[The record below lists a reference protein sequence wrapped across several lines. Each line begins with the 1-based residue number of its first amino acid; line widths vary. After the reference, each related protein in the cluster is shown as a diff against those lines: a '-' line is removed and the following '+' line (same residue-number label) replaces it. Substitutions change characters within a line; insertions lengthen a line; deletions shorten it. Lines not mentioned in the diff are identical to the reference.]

1 MKLRYSEAF
10 YSVQGEGKFVGVPSV
25 FLRTF
30 GCNFR
35 CMNFGVD
42 KSVGDRW
49 DQHARGER
57 YNAEVKALIDA
68 GVHET
73 TEKFE
78 DLPIVHTG
86 CDTYASIYPEF
97 KDFNKLATIDEV
109 VDHLLSLLPEG
120 KWTMDNGQDVHL
132 ILTGG
137 EPLLA
142 WQRLYVELFEH
153 PKMKDL
159 KNVTIE
165 TNTTQT
171 LHSDFAEYLSTQ
183 GRFTVTLNTSA
194 LKDASQLHFHAVQSS
209 PLVENLGKMLLSLK
223 LLANTLMYLIVTFIL
238 SLWLPIKTMLT
249 KLLELFSYT
258 GIPGWNVQYILCRWA
273 DAVKNIPSMF
283 KKSRTSVCDED
294 GDSAPDSTYRY
305 SGMPGGLSKEDYE
318 LLQGKKITEEQY
330 DKIRK
335 QL

>member
-35 CMNFGVD
+35 CMNFGTD
-42 KSVGDRW
+42 EKRDRW
-49 DQHARGER
+49 QQHADGQR
-57 YNAEVKALIDA
+57 YNAEVKALLDA

-78 DLPIVHTG
+78 DLPIIHTG

-97 KDFNKLATIDEV
+97 KDFNRLAEVDEV
-109 VDHLLSLLPEG
+109 VEHLLSLLPEG

-153 PKMKDL
+153 PRMQDL

-165 TNTTQT
+165 TNTTQHLHDDFYDYLNNSDRITVTFSCSPKLSVSGETWEDAIKPDVAREYTRVDGSELYLKFVVATEDDFIEVKRAVSAYQDAGVQCPVYLMPMGGRSEEYT
-171 LHSDFAEYLSTQ
+171 LNVKDVAEACMAE
-183 GRFTVTLNTSA
+183 GWRFTPR
-194 LKDASQLHFHAVQSS
+194 LHI
-209 PLVENLGKMLLSLK
+209 SLFGN
-223 LLANTLMYLIVTFIL
+223 AWGT
-238 SLWLPIKTMLT
+238 
-249 KLLELFSYT
+249 
-258 GIPGWNVQYILCRWA
+258 
-273 DAVKNIPSMF
+273 
-283 KKSRTSVCDED
+283 
-294 GDSAPDSTYRY
+294 
-305 SGMPGGLSKEDYE
+305 
-318 LLQGKKITEEQY
+318 
-330 DKIRK
+330 
-335 QL
+335 

>member
-10 YSVQGEGKFVGVPSV
+10 YSVQGEGKYVGVPSV

-35 CMNFGVD
+35 CMNFGTD
-42 KSVGDRW
+42 EKRDRW
-49 DQHARGER
+49 QQHADGQR
-57 YNAEVKALIDA
+57 YNAEVKALLDA

-78 DLPIVHTG
+78 DLPIIHTG

-97 KDFNKLATIDEV
+97 KDFNRLAEVDEV
-109 VDHLLSLLPEG
+109 VEHLLSLLPEG

-153 PKMKDL
+153 PRMQDL

-165 TNTTQT
+165 TNTTQH
-171 LHSDFAEYLSTQ
+171 LHDDFYDYLNNSDRITVTFSCSPKLSVSGETWEDAIKPDVAYEYQCVTDSNIYFKFVVATQSDFDEVTRAVQQYRDAGVECPVYLMPLGGRSEEYTLNVKEVAEACMER
-183 GRFTVTLNTSA
+183 GWRFTPR
-194 LKDASQLHFHAVQSS
+194 LHI
-209 PLVENLGKMLLSLK
+209 SLFGN
-223 LLANTLMYLIVTFIL
+223 AWGT
-238 SLWLPIKTMLT
+238 
-249 KLLELFSYT
+249 
-258 GIPGWNVQYILCRWA
+258 
-273 DAVKNIPSMF
+273 
-283 KKSRTSVCDED
+283 
-294 GDSAPDSTYRY
+294 
-305 SGMPGGLSKEDYE
+305 
-318 LLQGKKITEEQY
+318 
-330 DKIRK
+330 
-335 QL
+335 

>member
-42 KSVGDRW
+42 TKKNRTEL
-49 DQHARGER
+49 HAEGQR
-57 YNAEVKALIDA
+57 YNTEVKALIDA

-78 DLPIVHTG
+78 DLPIIHTG

-97 KDFNKLATIDEV
+97 KHFNKQADVEDV
-109 VDHLLSLLPEG
+109 VEHLLSLTPNG
-120 KWTMDNGQDVHL
+120 KWVQDNGQDVHL

-153 PKMKDL
+153 PRMQDL
-159 KNVTIE
+159 KNVTFE
-165 TNTTQT
+165 TNTTQN
-171 LHSDFAEYLSTQ
+171 LHDEFKNYLINQ
-183 GRFTVTLNTSA
+183 DRFTITWSCSPKLSVSGEPWETAIKPSV
-194 LKDASQLHFHAVQSS
+194 ASEYSS
-209 PLVENLGKMLLSLK
+209 VNGSD
-223 LLANTLMYLIVTFIL
+223 MYLKFVVATQDDFDEVKRAVEAYRSAGVQCPVYL
-238 SLWLPIKTMLT
+238 MPLGGRSEEYSLNVKDVAEACMAEGWRFTPRLHIS
-249 KLLELFSYT
+249 LFGNAWGT
-258 GIPGWNVQYILCRWA
+258 
-273 DAVKNIPSMF
+273 
-283 KKSRTSVCDED
+283 
-294 GDSAPDSTYRY
+294 
-305 SGMPGGLSKEDYE
+305 
-318 LLQGKKITEEQY
+318 
-330 DKIRK
+330 
-335 QL
+335 

>member
-10 YSVQGEGKFVGVPSV
+10 YSIQGEGKYVGVPSV

-49 DQHARGER
+49 QQHSNGQR
-57 YNAEVKALIDA
+57 YNAEVLELINN

-97 KDFNKLATIDEV
+97 KDFNRLATVDEV
-109 VDHLLSLLPEG
+109 VEHLISLLPEG
-120 KWTMDNGQDVHL
+120 KWTQDNGQDIHL

-142 WQRLYVELFEH
+142 WQRLYVDLFEH
-153 PKMKDL
+153 PKMADL

-165 TNTTQT
+165 TNTTQL
-171 LHSDFAEYLSTQ
+171 LHKDFRNYLENVA
-183 GRFTVTLNTSA
+183 RFTTTFSCSPKLSVSGEPWETAIKPDVAADYYSVSGSSMYFKFVVADMDDVAEVGRAVEEYCKAGVDVPVYLMPLGGRSEEYTLNVQEVA
-194 LKDASQLHFHAVQSS
+194 NLCLKRGWRFSPRLHI
-209 PLVENLGKMLLSLK
+209 SLFGN
-223 LLANTLMYLIVTFIL
+223 AWGT
-238 SLWLPIKTMLT
+238 
-249 KLLELFSYT
+249 
-258 GIPGWNVQYILCRWA
+258 
-273 DAVKNIPSMF
+273 
-283 KKSRTSVCDED
+283 
-294 GDSAPDSTYRY
+294 
-305 SGMPGGLSKEDYE
+305 
-318 LLQGKKITEEQY
+318 
-330 DKIRK
+330 
-335 QL
+335 

>member
-42 KSVGDRW
+42 TKKNRTEL
-49 DQHARGER
+49 HAEGQR

-68 GVHET
+68 GVHKT

-78 DLPIVHTG
+78 DLPIIHTG

-97 KDFNKLATIDEV
+97 KHFNKQAEVDEV
-109 VDHLLSLLPEG
+109 VEHLLSLTPNG
-120 KWTMDNGQDVHL
+120 KWTQDNGQDIHL

-142 WQRLYVELFEH
+142 WQRLYVELFDH
-153 PKMKDL
+153 PRMRDL
-159 KNVTIE
+159 KNVTFE

-171 LHSDFAEYLSTQ
+171 LHDELFDYLSDQDRFEVTWSCSPKLSVSGEPWETAIKPSVAFEYQCVDGSDMYLKFVVASQEDFAEVERAVDAYRSAGVECPVYLMPLGGRSEEYSLNVKEVAEACMEK
-183 GRFTVTLNTSA
+183 GWRFTPR
-194 LKDASQLHFHAVQSS
+194 LHI
-209 PLVENLGKMLLSLK
+209 SLFGN
-223 LLANTLMYLIVTFIL
+223 AWGT
-238 SLWLPIKTMLT
+238 
-249 KLLELFSYT
+249 
-258 GIPGWNVQYILCRWA
+258 
-273 DAVKNIPSMF
+273 
-283 KKSRTSVCDED
+283 
-294 GDSAPDSTYRY
+294 
-305 SGMPGGLSKEDYE
+305 
-318 LLQGKKITEEQY
+318 
-330 DKIRK
+330 
-335 QL
+335 